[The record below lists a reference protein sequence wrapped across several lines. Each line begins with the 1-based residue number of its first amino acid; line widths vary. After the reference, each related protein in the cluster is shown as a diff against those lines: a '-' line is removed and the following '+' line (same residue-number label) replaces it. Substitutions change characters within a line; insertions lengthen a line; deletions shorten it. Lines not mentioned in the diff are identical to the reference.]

1 MESIKIMNFK
11 NALVLAISL
20 GVYACGGGGSSTAP
34 TEPTSPPADVPG
46 EVVQLEGSLEIGQ
59 STELILHAPGDNL
72 TNITW
77 RQTAGSYL
85 EFYAKDSKVIGF
97 TPTEA
102 GSYTI
107 DVDYVVDY
115 LAGTSINTISH
126 TFNVGDG
133 LSQLTV
139 RLGHAV
145 VEGNG
150 VSLISYVSDELDGSQ
165 IDKSSWRW
173 TQTQGPNVTF
183 TELSTNGQ
191 GSVFFDAPVVDEDTI
206 LKFSLTGEIDG
217 VSYTDDI
224 AILVEDS
231 EISVPLSNAPFTNRI
246 ADVFLYNST
255 SPAGQRLVECV
266 YSNSTEYDDCT
277 FGESPLIAQ
286 VTTTPTV
293 NDIMDRVIVSHRW
306 MGDQFKKFLET
317 YDTNDDFKNL
327 LRATTAVVISYDVR
341 PSFYSPTLGA
351 IYLDPDDLWETP
363 AQRDT
368 INQAPDYRAGFGAE
382 LQFEMPWR
390 YVKDNDYAYY
400 YYPLRN
406 RMSRTLEDS
415 KYSFASLLYHE
426 LAHANDFF
434 PSTRWLSYSN
444 STTIYDAVVEVYNAQ
459 QIESDFLQN
468 NYPLDPFYASG
479 GQNELTKLAQVRF
492 QDPNLVTQQQIDYTM
507 TDVANMFKTEGA
519 PQFYSYSST
528 REDLAILFDGFMMHA
543 RYGVSRDV
551 AVSDQDYSD
560 IVWGQR
566 DRIGESWIK
575 PRVSFVATRVLP
587 EFSSAATVVQNMAPP
602 TALQDGK
609 TWRDSVVI
617 DDLTAFKD
625 QKMPAEKN
633 EPVDSRLVPMDG
645 VHRHIVPRLH
655 AKEGFKE

>member
-1 MESIKIMNFK
+1 MNFK
-11 NALVLAISL
+11 NVLVLALSF
-20 GVYACGGGGSSTAP
+20 GVYACGGGGGGSPTAP
-34 TEPTSPPADVPG
+34 TDPISPPADIPG
-46 EVVQLEGSLEIGQ
+46 EIVQLEGSLEIGQ
-59 STELILHAPGDNL
+59 STELILYASGNNL

-77 RQTAGSYL
+77 RQTAGSDL
-85 EFYAKDSKVIGF
+85 EFYAKNSKVIGF
-97 TPTEA
+97 TPAEA

-107 DVDYVVDY
+107 DVDYTVDY
-115 LAGTSINTISH
+115 LAGTSTNTISH

-231 EISVPLSNAPFTNRI
+231 EILVPLSNAPFTNRI

-492 QDPNLVTQQQIDYTM
+492 RDPNLVTQQQIDYTM
-507 TDVANMFKTEGA
+507 NDVANMFKTEGA

-633 EPVDSRLVPMDG
+633 EPVDLRLVPMDG

-655 AKEGFKE
+655 AKEGLKE

>member
-1 MESIKIMNFK
+1 MNFK
-11 NALVLAISL
+11 NVLVLALSF
-20 GVYACGGGGSSTAP
+20 GVYACGGGGGGSPTAP
-34 TEPTSPPADVPG
+34 TDPISPPADIPG
-46 EVVQLEGSLEIGQ
+46 EIVQLEGSLEIGQ
-59 STELILHAPGDNL
+59 STELILYASGNNL

-77 RQTAGSYL
+77 RQTAGSDL
-85 EFYAKDSKVIGF
+85 EFYAKNSKVIGF
-97 TPTEA
+97 TPAEA

-107 DVDYVVDY
+107 DVDYTVDY
-115 LAGTSINTISH
+115 LAGTSTNTISH

-231 EISVPLSNAPFTNRI
+231 EILVPLSNAPFTNRI

-306 MGDQFKKFLET
+306 MGDQFEKFLET

-492 QDPNLVTQQQIDYTM
+492 RDPNLVTQQQIDYTM
-507 TDVANMFKTEGA
+507 NDVANMFKTEGA

-625 QKMPAEKN
+625 QKMPAGKN

-655 AKEGFKE
+655 AKEGLKE